1 MTTQR
6 PTLSPDLPMRNTEMP
21 VNLDEIYR
29 TIATEPQMTLVPPPT
44 LSSAPAGSNPQL
56 TIIADAMKRAEKLF
70 ATKNAEYGDK
80 TDILSNFRRLA
91 DQQGVPMSTA
101 WFFLAGKH
109 IDSITQYIKDVRD
122 NKSRARSEPIRD
134 RIDDLVVYSLLLL
147 AIVSEENR

>member
-1 MTTQR
+1 
-6 PTLSPDLPMRNTEMP
+6 
-21 VNLDEIYR
+21 
-29 TIATEPQMTLVPPPT
+29 MTLAKLEELYETIGDQQEPRMNQVPKNIAVAVTNPQT
-44 LSSAPAGSNPQL
+44 TGSNPQL

-80 TDILSNFRRLA
+80 ADVLANFRRLA

-109 IDSITQYIKDVRD
+109 IDTITQYVKDARE
-122 NKSRARSEPIRD
+122 NKSRNRSEPIRD

-147 AIVSEENR
+147 AIVAEENR